1 MLAIEK
7 DMERI
12 RLTEIECKTALSPSR
27 LPGYDYALNPYK
39 GCAHGCKYCYAPNI
53 LKIPRR
59 EWGEFVEVRR
69 NIPKIL
75 ANELK
80 NKKRGVIGIST
91 TTDPYQPLE
100 KNYKLTRYCL
110 EQMVRHDFPVS
121 ILTKSPLIMRD
132 IDLLL
137 RLSEV
142 EVGFTITTY
151 NDSERKLLEPGAPS
165 IDSRI
170 TALEK
175 CSKKGIPTYAFI
187 GPLYPTMDEDGMTK
201 LVRKIKDS
209 GTSKIMADRLNLK
222 PGVWSSVYNS
232 LGENAAIKSIWKDA
246 VFGKSNRYKK
256 LFNLLKKISDEKGIE
271 FETQEY

>member
-1 MLAIEK
+1 MSVIGK
-7 DMERI
+7 DMGRI
-12 RLTEIECKTALSPSR
+12 RVTEIECKTALSPSR

-39 GCAHGCKYCYAPNI
+39 GCAHGCKYCYVPNI
-53 LKIPRR
+53 LRIPRM

-187 GPLYPTMDEDGMTK
+187 GPLYPTMDEDEMNK
-201 LVRKIKDS
+201 LVGKIKDS

-246 VFGKSNRYKK
+246 VFGKNNRYKK
-256 LFNLLKKISDEKGIE
+256 LFNLLKKISDEKDIE